1 MMSKPTQEEIENMP
15 EISIKGYTFELLDRR
30 VSLFLNSK
38 LLNIYSYFFKSL
50 NKLEDWDKCYDE
62 LLRESIILNTGIIDP
77 IQVEKILNTEKAGNI
92 RFSGVQLFDIIKIKD
107 FYLVERR
114 NKMIENILKN

>member
-1 MMSKPTQEEIENMP
+1 MSKPTQEEIENMP
-15 EISIKGYTFELLDRR
+15 EISIKVYTFDLLDRR

-77 IQVEKILNTEKAGNI
+77 IQVEKNLNLEKAGNI
-92 RFSGVQLFDIIKIKD
+92 RFSGVQLFDILKIKD
-107 FYLVERR
+107 FYLVEKR

>member
-15 EISIKGYTFELLDRR
+15 EISIKVYIFDLLDRR

-50 NKLEDWDKCYDE
+50 NKLEDWDECYDE

-77 IQVEKILNTEKAGNI
+77 IQVEKNLNLEKAGNI
-92 RFSGVQLFDIIKIKD
+92 RFSGVQLSDIIKIKD